1 MIDGLNKTTSFY
13 YLVVNCFFFFIENI
27 YRVRKKKLVR
37 LRMDPM
43 EMWPLIHII
52 VTRYVIMIIRE
63 MENKQ

>member
-1 MIDGLNKTTSFY
+1 M
-13 YLVVNCFFFFIENI
+13 V
-27 YRVRKKKLVR
+27 KKEEEAAR

-63 MENKQ
+63 MENKE